1 MTLDNSPEGKGEID
15 EKKKKSKQKKAKALG
30 PQLDVARCCLF
41 SCSAAAFASLG
52 KENTAGGTVECAEK
66 ECLLLNIAV

>member
-15 EKKKKSKQKKAKALG
+15 EKKKKTSRKRPRRWALSWMLLG
-30 PQLDVARCCLF
+30 AV
-41 SCSAAAFASLG
+41 CSAGAFASLG
-52 KENTAGGTVECAEK
+52 KENTAGGTMECAEK

>member
-15 EKKKKSKQKKAKALG
+15 EKNKQKKAKALG

-41 SCSAAAFASLG
+41 GRSIARLG
-52 KENTAGGTVECAEK
+52 KENTARGTMECAEK
-66 ECLLLNIAV
+66 ECLVLNIAV